1 MEKTI
6 RIQNFLDDNRI
17 SPFQWLIFL
26 ACFLVA
32 FFDGMDTAAIG
43 YIAPSLSDDWGIG
56 KKDLAPVLSGHCSAW
71 PWARLHRDR
80 WPTNSAGNRC

>member
-43 YIAPSLSDDWGIG
+43 
-56 KKDLAPVLSGHCSAW
+56 
-71 PWARLHRDR
+71 
-80 WPTNSAGNRC
+80 